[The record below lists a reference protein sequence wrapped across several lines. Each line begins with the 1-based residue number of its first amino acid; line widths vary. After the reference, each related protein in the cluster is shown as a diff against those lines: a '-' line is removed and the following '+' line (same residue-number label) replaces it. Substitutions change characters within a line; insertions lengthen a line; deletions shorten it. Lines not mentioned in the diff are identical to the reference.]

1 MLVAGFPAGSW
12 GTNCYVVAPGP
23 GEQCVVVDP
32 GQDAMGGVEDVLRE
46 HRLRPVAVL
55 LTHGHI
61 DHMFSVVPVCDAHDV
76 PAYIHPKDRYMLAD
90 PGRGL
95 GLAPGQQ
102 VFGMTFAEPSDV
114 VELAG
119 DATVALAGL
128 DFLVQ
133 HAPGH
138 TEGSV
143 TFRLGDEAFFAGDV
157 VFAGSI
163 GRTDL
168 PGGSYDAMLDTL
180 ARVVL
185 PLPDDLPVLSGHGPA
200 TTVGAERATNPY
212 LAEAATRAG
221 LAAPSRGL

>member
-1 MLVAGFPAGSW
+1 
-12 GTNCYVVAPGP
+12 
-23 GEQCVVVDP
+23 
-32 GQDAMGGVEDVLRE
+32 
-46 HRLRPVAVL
+46 
-55 LTHGHI
+55 
-61 DHMFSVVPVCDAHDV
+61 
-76 PAYIHPKDRYMLAD
+76 
-90 PGRGL
+90 
-95 GLAPGQQ
+95 
-102 VFGMTFAEPSDV
+102 V

>member
-32 GQDAMGGVEDVLRE
+32 GQDAVRGVEDLLRE
-46 HRLRPVAVL
+46 HRLHPVAVL

-61 DHMFSVVPVCDAHDV
+61 DHMWSVVPVCDAHDV
-76 PAYIHPKDRYMLAD
+76 PAYVHPADRYMLSDPAAALGM
-90 PGRGL
+90 PGRDL
-95 GLAPGQQ
+95 
-102 VFGMTFAEPSDV
+102 FGMTFAEPSDLI
-114 VELAG
+114 ELGETTALS
-119 DATVALAGL
+119 LAGL
-128 DFLVQ
+128 DFVVD

-138 TEGSV
+138 TGGSV
-143 TFRLGDEAFFAGDV
+143 TFRLGSDAFFSGDL

-168 PGGSYDAMLDTL
+168 PGGSYDAMLDSL

-185 PLPDDLPVLSGHGPA
+185 PLPDELPILSGHGPE
-200 TTVGAERATNPY
+200 TTVGAERGANPY
-212 LAEAATRAG
+212 LAEAAARAG